1 MYRTSGGPVDVAQFG
16 LIVILLYGMMALSMA
31 VAVYGM
37 LSLVAKAKSFR
48 FWR

>member
-16 LIVILLYGMMALSMA
+16 LIAILLYGMMAMSMA
-31 VAVYGM
+31 VAIYGV
-37 LSLVAKAKSFR
+37 LSLAAKTKRFR